1 MRRASRSAVLES
13 TRRWAAPQEHGPV
26 KSETPHP
33 SLSPLR
39 GARANGPGE
48 VERSGR
54 FRSRAVGSK
63 DDPGIRPIVRP
74 RPAAAGRGRGE
85 GSARVLRFEA
95 FAALAVLAA
104 ACAGAPARPAGSAA
118 APESEAWVG
127 GAVEP
132 APPPPAGTGTKESG
146 ADGAQPPAV
155 LAGDAGAK
163 PGSATAP
170 PAVPAPAAERPFPG
184 RVASVAFEVRVKPP
198 GQAEIAGFVRDRDG
212 NPVERACVELT
223 GAGGAARSPVFTSG
237 QGNFRFTAVPAGLV
251 RVTMTVEDLGAVSG
265 SEISDYHTHD
275 PRLTVMLRP
284 LVLAPADGRIEV
296 LRIKREGDL
305 GQGDGTRW
313 IEVAPLALRLEG
325 YSSACREALRPAPP
339 RPPPRASGGR
349 RSRAR

>member
-1 MRRASRSAVLES
+1 MRRAGQSAVLEG
-13 TRRWAAPQEHGPV
+13 TRRWAAA
-26 KSETPHP
+26 
-33 SLSPLR
+33 LSQAQGTVRSP
-39 GARANGPGE
+39 RAP
-48 VERSGR
+48 R
-54 FRSRAVGSK
+54 FG
-63 DDPGIRPIVRP
+63 
-74 RPAAAGRGRGE
+74 
-85 GSARVLRFEA
+85 A
-95 FAALAVLAA
+95 FAVLAVLAA

-132 APPPPAGTGTKESG
+132 APPPPPAPSGRGARESG
-146 ADGAQPPAV
+146 AVADGADQPPPAV
-155 LAGDAGAK
+155 SGGGAGVEPGSAPASADAPAVSGGGAGAK
-163 PGSATAP
+163 PGSAPFPA
-170 PAVPAPAAERPFPG
+170 AVPVPAAERPFPS

-223 GAGGAARSPVFTSG
+223 GAGDGARSPVFTSG

-251 RVTMTVEDLGAVSG
+251 RVTMTVEELGAVSR
-265 SEISDYHTHD
+265 SEIADYHTHD

-339 RPPPRASGGR
+339 RPPPPRAPGGR